1 MGGLM
6 RPLRGERPDAHHPGS
21 SLSFTNSWPASG
33 RGTCKNCPGNPSEI
47 KDAGTILDPVSKKGR
62 HDAVVALLTSL
73 PALRPSSACN

>member
-33 RGTCKNCPGNPSEI
+33 RGTCKNCPGNPYGT
-47 KDAGTILDPVSKKGR
+47 KDAGNILDPVSKKGPP
-62 HDAVVALLTSL
+62 TT
-73 PALRPSSACN
+73 PWWPC

>member
-47 KDAGTILDPVSKKGR
+47 KDAGTILDPGRVSGT
-62 HDAVVALLTSL
+62 VLTGAAAGQL
-73 PALRPSSACN
+73 FVNLGTIRV